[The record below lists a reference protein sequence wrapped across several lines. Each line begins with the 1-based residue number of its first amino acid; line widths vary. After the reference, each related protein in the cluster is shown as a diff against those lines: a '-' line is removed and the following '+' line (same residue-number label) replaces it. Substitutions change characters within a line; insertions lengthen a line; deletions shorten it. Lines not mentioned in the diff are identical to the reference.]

1 MGRLLALL
9 GLLGLLAAGCGGR
22 NSHTAGTAPSA
33 PPVSGGTALKKPPDL
48 PNKPAPPI
56 KK

>member
-48 PNKPAPPI
+48 PNKPAPPV